1 MYTEFNYKVQDL
13 NNNQDIRAL
22 NYLKD
27 RLSNLDIEI
36 LDQKKQPI
44 FNLVN
49 EKKLMGWCWQTTE
62 SAILFLNDDDYIQRG
77 VLDLDKYDHGYYHSW
92 ICFKYNDKE
101 MIFDPCFNI
110 LCNKEDY
117 LRMFFANVYANVY
130 AKDVKETF
138 IKSVQNHKYVEEK
151 NTILKMM
158 LREKY
163 QEYIKRKAQEVII
176 KAKEDV
182 NEPFY
187 RSGAGYFA
195 DIENENIRRLTV
207 HYYYTDC

>member
-1 MYTEFNYKVQDL
+1 MYGDFNNKKQIL
-13 NNNQDIRAL
+13 NEDRNVNVES
-22 NYLKD
+22 YLKE
-27 RLSNLDIEI
+27 RLRNLDIEI
-36 LDQKKQPI
+36 LTDEKQKLFDLMNK
-44 FNLVN
+44 N
-49 EKKLMGWCWQTTE
+49 KLMGWCWQTTE
-62 SAILFLNDDDYIQRG
+62 SASLFLNDDDYIERG
-77 VLDLDKYDHGYYHSW
+77 MLDLDELDHGYYHSW
-92 ICFKYNDKE
+92 ICIKYNQKE
-101 MIFDPCFNI
+101 YVFDPCFNLI
-110 LCNKEDY
+110 CLKEDY
-117 LRMFFANVYANVY
+117 EKVFFANVYANVY

-163 QEYIKRKAQEVII
+163 QEYIKRKEQEVFI